1 MGDVVEALFISSLN
15 NERASCSVQDLR
27 TGTDLMK
34 YKGGGQ
40 MQAHSLQM
48 LGANFVIAANS
59 TKPLLHVWPINGQEQ
74 MSTIRYVVPGKVN
87 ALAVS
92 PDNAFLVAGIQETIY
107 LWHLNSG
114 RLLNTMS
121 RHFQPVTCIR
131 FTDNGEHFATAGKD
145 GAVLVWNLTR
155 AAAPLGSGDSEEN
168 APFYSFNDH
177 GLAVTDVH
185 IGLGGIRA
193 FMYTVSL
200 DRCCKVYDLSDGS
213 MLLSVVF
220 PVALHSVIVNK
231 LETSVYVG
239 TSEGQVHIFH
249 MEKLPRM
256 KEYHLEEEESQAFI
270 GHTAGLAITSLALS
284 VNADQLI
291 SGGDDK
297 QVCVWDIGSR
307 QLIKTIS
314 QLGSITNLHL
324 RLISS
329 SKFHP
334 GPKEPKFFADNL
346 KRMISPPDDDDC
358 IELLITEKYS
368 KRRQLGKPNFDYSY
382 DGMDSIQSSAAAP
395 DEEMN
400 DEAPANDDD
409 EEGEEETDED
419 DEMPDDDENSN
430 AALIAELENLR
441 AENARLKLEA
451 KRLLAQKVDKIITNP
466 QSNKSSRTKIK
477 KAWKK

>member
-40 MQAHSLQM
+40 MQPHSLQM

-59 TKPLLHVWPINGQEQ
+59 TKPLLHVWPLNGQEQ

-87 ALAVS
+87 ALAVT
-92 PDNAFLVAGIQETIY
+92 PDDAYLVAGIQETIY
-107 LWHLNSG
+107 VWHLNSG

-121 RHFQPVTCIR
+121 KHFQPITCIR

-155 AAAPLGSGDSEEN
+155 AVAPLGSGDSEEN

-200 DRCCKVYDLSDGS
+200 DRCCKVYDLSNGH

-220 PVALHSVIVNK
+220 PVALHSVVVNK

-239 TSEGQVHIFH
+239 TSEGQVLIFH

-270 GHTAGLAITSLALS
+270 GHTAGSPITSLALS

-297 QVCVWDIGSR
+297 QVCVWDVGSR

-314 QLGSITNLHL
+314 QLGAITNLHV

-329 SKFHP
+329 AKFHP
-334 GPKEPKFFADNL
+334 GPKESKFFADNL
-346 KRMISPPDDDDC
+346 KRMISPADNDDDC

-368 KRRQLGKPNFDYSY
+368 KRRQLKKPNFDYSY
-382 DGMDSIQSSAAAP
+382 DGMDSSAIPAA
-395 DEEMN
+395 DEEQME
-400 DEAPANDDD
+400 DEAPADND
-409 EEGEEETDED
+409 EQEAEEEDTDED
-419 DEMPDDDENSN
+419 EEMPDD
-430 AALIAELENLR
+430 ALIAELESLR

-451 KRLLAQKVDKIITNP
+451 KRLLDLKLDKIVTNP
-466 QSNKSSRTKIK
+466 QSNKTSKKNKK